1 MTTDLRDARSA
12 LVRERVLDGVATV
25 LTDGQDLTFARVA
38 VAAAVPERTVYRHF
52 ETREALLVA
61 VFEWANRRVGF
72 DGQLPTDADRA
83 KRLVRQV
90 FPGFDAIAPV
100 VRELLAAPEG
110 LLARLSNIV
119 ERRSAA
125 TALVRHEVPGLDRRS
140 TRRVAAVVQLLTAAA
155 TWQSLRDYWD
165 MDGSE
170 ASDTAALAIDLILDG
185 ARNRV
190 ANRP

>member
-1 MTTDLRDARSA
+1 MTTDLREARSA
-12 LVRERVLDGVATV
+12 LVRERVLEGVAAV

-38 VAAAVPERTVYRHF
+38 AAAGVPERTVYRHF

-61 VFEWANRRVGF
+61 VFEWANQRVGF
-72 DGQLPTDADRA
+72 DGQLPTDAERA
-83 KRLVRQV
+83 RRLVKQV

-110 LLARLSNIV
+110 LLARLSNIAA
-119 ERRSAA
+119 RRAAA
-125 TALVRHEVPGLDRRS
+125 TALVRHEVPGLDRRT

-170 ASDTAALAIDLILDG
+170 ASETAALAIDLILDG
-185 ARNRV
+185 ARTRA